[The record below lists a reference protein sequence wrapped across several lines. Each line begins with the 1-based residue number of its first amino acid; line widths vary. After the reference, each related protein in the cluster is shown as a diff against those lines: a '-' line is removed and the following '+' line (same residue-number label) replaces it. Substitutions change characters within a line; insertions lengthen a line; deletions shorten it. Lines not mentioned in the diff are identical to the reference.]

1 MIIEKE
7 NELHCHARA
16 NVPSYIGDGECDANF
31 EVICADQIE
40 TLELTDDPS

>member
-16 NVPSYIGDGECDANF
+16 NVPSYIGDGDCHGGNYNTEACGYDGGD
-31 EVICADQIE
+31 CG
-40 TLELTDDPS
+40 P